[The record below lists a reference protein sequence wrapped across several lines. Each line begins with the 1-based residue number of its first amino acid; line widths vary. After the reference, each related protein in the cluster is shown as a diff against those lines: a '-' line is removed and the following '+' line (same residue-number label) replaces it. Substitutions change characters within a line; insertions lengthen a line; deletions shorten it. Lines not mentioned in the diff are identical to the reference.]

1 MAINYTVVERKN
13 LIDPNQPNKFY
24 ASARKSSEMSLVDL
38 AETIADM
45 STVTSIDTLAVLEA
59 LLKVIPKELSKGN
72 SVKLG
77 DFGGFYT
84 TIKSNGS
91 ETEEDF
97 TNSLIKR
104 TKINFRPGH
113 RVKNVLNNIQYSKIN

>member
-13 LIDPNQPNKFY
+13 LIDPSQPNRFY
-24 ASARKSSEMSLVDL
+24 ASARRVSEMSLVDL

-72 SVKLG
+72 SVRMG
-77 DFGGFYT
+77 DFGGFFT
-84 TIKSNGS
+84 TIQSHGS
-91 ETEEDF
+91 DAEEDF
-97 TNSLIKR
+97 TDSLIKR
-104 TKINFRPGH
+104 TKINFRPGR
-113 RVKNVLNNIQYSKIN
+113 RVKNVLRNIQYTKIN

>member
-13 LIDPNQPNKFY
+13 LIDPSQPNRFY

-72 SVKLG
+72 SVRMG
-77 DFGGFYT
+77 DFGGFFT
-84 TIKSNGS
+84 TIQSQGS
-91 ETEEDF
+91 DTEDDF
-97 TNSLIKR
+97 TESLIKR
-104 TKINFRPGH
+104 TKINFRPGS
-113 RVKNVLNNIQYSKIN
+113 RVKNVLRNIQYTKIN